1 MKEPVIRFSN
11 DGSMAYAI
19 VEKQVI
25 LKNKSEGNR
34 IDTINYAWVSIYEK
48 KEKDWKLV
56 CNASTNENKEK
67 EMMCGLP
74 MCGCANSL

>member
-1 MKEPVIRFSN
+1 
-11 DGSMAYAI
+11 MAYAI

-56 CNASTNENKEK
+56 CNGSTNKPACGRQGIRNKK
-67 EMMCGLP
+67 VGVP
-74 MCGCANSL
+74 V